1 MDLSP
6 LWPNEKG
13 GKQLV
18 KRFLSV
24 LFLLT
29 LTVAGAACGGVSIHT
44 HSSASPAPVQSGAA
58 EADTST
64 APQVQTVS
72 IEFPAYTEPNPA
84 QLPAVERINSAAK
97 FQVELALPAGW
108 TVGQTP
114 PRDAVPIPGDFY
126 TTLFICSGD
135 GPIGYIGFN
144 VFEPF
149 DGDIPQEE
157 YYKAVYPGLRL
168 SSFFHWDPY
177 TAVKT
182 TDTAETGVAEI
193 WYLDPNRQA
202 PWRDA
207 GRPPSGNVWRAF
219 LRQAAA
225 RLYRNCICAGRP
237 GPRAGTGNRRKRHTV
252 SDWINTLAV
261 PQTPNI

>member
-1 MDLSP
+1 M
-6 LWPNEKG
+6 
-13 GKQLV
+13 

-24 LFLLT
+24 LFLLA
-29 LTVAGAACGGVSIHT
+29 LTAAGAACGSAGIHT
-44 HSSASPAPVQSGAA
+44 HSSASPAPLCTGAGETDA
-58 EADTST
+58 ST
-64 APQVQTVS
+64 APQAQTVS
-72 IEFPAYTEPNPA
+72 IVFPAYTEPNPA

-114 PRDAVPIPGDFY
+114 PKDAVPIPGDFY
-126 TTLFICSGD
+126 TALSICSGD

-149 DGDIPQEE
+149 DGDIPQAE

-193 WYLDPNRQA
+193 WYLDPNEIDKHPGAMPDVPHLETYGVLSYDKQLRVYIGIAFAPGVLDRAQA
-202 PWRDA
+202 QTIA
-207 GRPPSGNVWRAF
+207 ESV
-219 LRQAAA
+219 
-225 RLYRNCICAGRP
+225 
-237 GPRAGTGNRRKRHTV
+237 
-252 SDWINTLAV
+252 TLS
-261 PQTPNI
+261 PIG

>member
-1 MDLSP
+1 M
-6 LWPNEKG
+6 
-13 GKQLV
+13 

-24 LFLLT
+24 LFLLA
-29 LTVAGAACGGVSIHT
+29 LTAAGAACGSAGIHT
-44 HSSASPAPVQSGAA
+44 HSSASPAPVQSGAGETDA
-58 EADTST
+58 ST
-64 APQVQTVS
+64 APQAQTVS

-114 PRDAVPIPGDFY
+114 PKDVVPIPGDFY
-126 TTLFICSGD
+126 TPLSICSGD
-135 GPIGYIGFN
+135 EPIGYIGFN
-144 VFEPF
+144 VFDPF
-149 DGDIPQEE
+149 DGDIPQAE

-193 WYLDPNRQA
+193 WYLDPNEIDKHPGAMPDVPHLETYGVLSYDKRLRVYIGIAFAPGVLDRAQA
-202 PWRDA
+202 
-207 GRPPSGNVWRAF
+207 
-219 LRQAAA
+219 QAIAES
-225 RLYRNCICAGRP
+225 
-237 GPRAGTGNRRKRHTV
+237 V
-252 SDWINTLAV
+252 TLS
-261 PQTPNI
+261 PIG